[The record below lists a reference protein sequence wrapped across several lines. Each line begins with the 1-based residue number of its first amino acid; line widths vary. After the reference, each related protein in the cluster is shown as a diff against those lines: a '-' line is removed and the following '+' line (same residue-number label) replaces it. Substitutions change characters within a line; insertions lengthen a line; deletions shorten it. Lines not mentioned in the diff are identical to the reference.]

1 MAFTVD
7 IRGNASHLEKT
18 LKSVKGSLTDL
29 GGAGVK
35 AATAGLVAMGAAG
48 AAAIGAFVVT
58 SSQAA
63 ASIEDLALQFEVL
76 TGSAQAS
83 KDLLKAFREEEKK
96 SALNTED
103 YAEAAKMLLTFGGSL
118 EDTIPN
124 LKMLADVSMGNS
136 ERFENLARAFA
147 QTTAAGKLMG
157 QEVLQ
162 FVNAGFNPLQ
172 QISLDTGKSMAD
184 LRKEMEDG
192 KISVQMVK
200 QAFINA
206 TSAGGRFYG
215 AIDKGSATTSAKLN
229 QTQAAVTQLQVAF
242 GTGFNQGLKDAL
254 DAANKFLPQ
263 LEGRFT
269 DAGTLLGAALTDAVT
284 GDMSKF
290 QLIGELVGTA
300 IVSGFKIAFKKGVMD
315 TIEDVFADYADYM
328 ESRRYAEETAKKQK
342 IVDLAMKTDDPARR
356 KQLLDAAQNMQ
367 IPEPTIR
374 SNYEAGKAYQQKHEA
389 SQFAND
395 MAPVLKKLQTQLDI
409 QAALKER
416 DLNPNMRTEV
426 REGVLE
432 AWKKNPNAGA
442 ARFSN

>member
-18 LKSVKGSLTDL
+18 LKSVKGNLTDL

-35 AATAGLVAMGAAG
+35 AATAGLAAMGAAG

-63 ASIEDLALQFEVL
+63 ASIEDLAIQFEVL
-76 TGSAQAS
+76 TGSAKAS

-96 SALNTED
+96 SSLSTED
-103 YAEAAKMLLTFGGSL
+103 YANAAKTLLAFGGSL
-118 EDTIPN
+118 DDTLPS

-136 ERFENLARAFA
+136 ERFGNLATAFA
-147 QTTAAGKLMG
+147 QTTAAGRLMG

-162 FVNAGFNPLQ
+162 FVNAGFNPLE
-172 QISLDTGKSMAD
+172 QIARDTGKSMTD
-184 LRKEMEDG
+184 LKKEMEDG

-206 TSAGGRFYG
+206 TSEGGRFYG

-229 QTQAAVTQLQVAF
+229 QTKAAVTQLQVAF

-254 DAANKFLPQ
+254 DAANSYLPK
-263 LEGRFT
+263 LEGRFR
-269 DAGTLLGAALTDAVT
+269 DAGTLIGTALSDAVT
-284 GDMSKF
+284 GDMAKF
-290 QLIGELVGTA
+290 ELIGEAVGTA
-300 IVSGFKIAFKKGVMD
+300 IGSAFKIAFKKVIMGSV
-315 TIEDVFADYADYM
+315 
-328 ESRRYAEETAKKQK
+328 ESA
-342 IVDLAMKTDDPARR
+342 IVDTLEADANAKNKRLLVQKNELFAQAVFENDPEKR
-356 KQLLDAAQNMQ
+356 KSLMDQAKNIEIKKPQFREQ
-367 IPEPTIR
+367 
-374 SNYEAGKAYQQKHEA
+374 YELGSEYRKKYEG

>member
-35 AATAGLVAMGAAG
+35 AATAGLAAMGAAG
-48 AAAIGAFVVT
+48 AAALGAFVVK
-58 SSQAA
+58 SSNAA
-63 ASIEDLALQFEVL
+63 ASLEDLTVQFEVL
-76 TGSAQAS
+76 TGSAKKAQE
-83 KDLLKAFREEEKK
+83 LLKLFREEEKK
-96 SALNTED
+96 SSLSTED
-103 YAEAAKMLLTFGGSL
+103 YANVTKELLANRVAYEDILPVIKMLG
-118 EDTIPN
+118 
-124 LKMLADVSMGNS
+124 DVSMGNS
-136 ERFENLARAFA
+136 EKFASLGRAFA
-147 QTTAAGKLMG
+147 QTTAAGRLMG

-162 FVNAGFNPLQ
+162 FVNAGFNPLA
-172 QISLDTGKSMAD
+172 QIAQDTGKSMAD
-184 LRKEMEDG
+184 LKKEMEDG
-192 KISVQMVK
+192 KISVQMVR

-206 TSAGGRFYG
+206 TSAGGLFYK

-254 DAANKFLPQ
+254 DAANSYLPK
-263 LEGRFT
+263 LEGRFR
-269 DAGTLLGAALTDAVT
+269 DAGTLIGTALSDAVT
-284 GDMSKF
+284 GDMAKF
-290 QLIGELVGTA
+290 ELIGEAVGTA
-300 IVSGFKIAFKKGVMD
+300 IGSAFKIAFKKVIMGSV
-315 TIEDVFADYADYM
+315 
-328 ESRRYAEETAKKQK
+328 ESA
-342 IVDLAMKTDDPARR
+342 IVDTLEADANAKNKRLLVQKNELFAQAVFENDPEKR
-356 KQLLDAAQNMQ
+356 KSLMDQAKSIEIKRPQFREQ
-367 IPEPTIR
+367 
-374 SNYEAGKAYQQKHEA
+374 YELGSEYRKKYEG

-442 ARFSN
+442 AKFSN